1 MYKSKLTTKEA
12 ITKFIT
18 KRNNNELSETLK
30 QQIGVI
36 QQRHVPGISTN
47 FNNVRSTN
55 FNLNDDDKI
64 NLVYLIWL
72 DVIHDGYIS
81 EDNLRFTNFMK
92 SDMIELLGFVIS
104 DFKMTPLIQKVKD
117 MTGKTMFSYHVNNNN
132 NQIIDIQKMKT
143 NKGISLGYETILK
156 RNLKNL
162 FNLKSDIQEFSHD
175 NIKFNKQKGKVVYV
189 GIDQENSNQ
198 KSISSYVSK
207 SKFTV
212 MNGAKI
218 KEYKQLQPYLTI
230 SNLTDPGVKMTLE
243 GWGIDK
249 VYLFPE
255 NKSKSPTSREAWNFR
270 LQKFILGE
278 TEITMIFNKEN
289 NVYKTQIN
297 NNIINT
303 SASAGKA
310 KKANTPDIKV
320 SKFLG
325 DFLQAL
331 TMASYVNEPIAL
343 GTGDGMMAVIYCFLR
358 KQLLKV
364 EPKLVLDLSKGTK
377 VQFIGLNNI
386 LQAKT
391 SASEPTGVYING
403 NNMNNTAGS
412 GGGAASVS
420 NGNRT
425 IRGNNGSNG
434 NNTIRA
440 NSGNSGNSTNTSMG
454 QPLRKKPKPSN
465 NINKNTLSLASAI
478 RNNKNKKIN
487 NNEVTSGFAK
497 MRNLKPNFVM
507 GTKSK
512 NIKKS
517 PFPSTMYRRKVT
529 EPQTNPKRRPRNN
542 NNNNNKLTP
551 KKRKTTARAELNKL
565 TSLSRNQKINY
576 LEKIKQNP
584 NNILRILYNA
594 RRVANSQR
602 PPRQ

>member
-1 MYKSKLTTKEA
+1 MNKVIFFTVLILSISIVPAFGQEISGQKITLSTDNTAYQQGDIITVSGSIEKVLPNTPVILQIFFVKTQVDVKTLLNNIPGPKSIKDGLLYMYKSTLTTEEVIK
-12 ITKFIT
+12 KFIT
-18 KRNNNELSETLK
+18 KRNNNELTETLK
-30 QQIGVI
+30 QQIGII
-36 QQRHVPGISTN
+36 QQRHVPKISMN
-47 FNNVRSTN
+47 FNTVRSTN

-72 DVIHDGYIS
+72 DAIHDKY
-81 EDNLRFTNFMK
+81 EKEEKFTNFMK
-92 SDMIELLGFVIS
+92 SDMIKLLGFKIS
-104 DFKMTPLIQKVKD
+104 NYEMTPLMQKVREI
-117 MTGKTMFSYHVNNNN
+117 TQGKWFSYKVNNGK
-132 NQIIDIQKMKT
+132 IIDIEKMKT
-143 NKGISLGYETILK
+143 NKGLTLGYEAILK
-156 RNLKNL
+156 RNLKIL
-162 FNLKSDIQEFSHD
+162 FDLKSDIQEFSHD
-175 NIKFNKQKGKVVYV
+175 EIKFNKQKGKVMYI

-198 KSISSYVSK
+198 KSISEFVKK
-207 SKFTV
+207 SKFTDR
-212 MNGAKI
+212 NRAT
-218 KEYKQLQPYLTI
+218 YKQLQPYLTI

-358 KQLLKV
+358 KQLLNV
-364 EPKLVLDLSKGTK
+364 EPKLVLDLSKETK

-412 GGGAASVS
+412 GRS
-420 NGNRT
+420 
-425 IRGNNGSNG
+425 
-434 NNTIRA
+434 
-440 NSGNSGNSTNTSMG
+440 
-454 QPLRKKPKPSN
+454 
-465 NINKNTLSLASAI
+465 
-478 RNNKNKKIN
+478 RNNR
-487 NNEVTSGFAK
+487 S
-497 MRNLKPNFVM
+497 
-507 GTKSK
+507 
-512 NIKKS
+512 
-517 PFPSTMYRRKVT
+517 
-529 EPQTNPKRRPRNN
+529 
-542 NNNNNKLTP
+542 
-551 KKRKTTARAELNKL
+551 
-565 TSLSRNQKINY
+565 
-576 LEKIKQNP
+576 
-584 NNILRILYNA
+584 
-594 RRVANSQR
+594 
-602 PPRQ
+602 